1 VNRFTID
8 DVGTATPKFV
18 TTPPWVHAL
27 GVIGRHPTDP
37 VHR

>member
-8 DVGTATPKFV
+8 DVGSTAPVFV

-27 GVIGRHPTDP
+27 GVIGHDQSDP
-37 VHR
+37 FQR